1 MSEISKLNQN
11 ETYYIFSIKPIE
23 TSYGTSYILE
33 DDEFNKY
40 WSNNTVNKFIKTNKI
55 KNNDGSKLLFKI
67 KTGSEK
73 EFKKGEDVIRFIE
86 TRCISN

>member
-11 ETYYIFSIKPIE
+11 ETYNIYSIKPIE
-23 TSYGTSYILE
+23 TTYGSTYILE

-40 WSNNTVNKFIKTNKI
+40 WANNSVNKFIKTNKI

-86 TRCISN
+86 TRCYK

>member
-11 ETYYIFSIKPIE
+11 ETYHIFSIKPIE
-23 TSYGTSYILE
+23 TTYGTSYILE

-40 WSNNTVNKFIKTNKI
+40 WSNNSVNKFIKTNKI

-86 TRCISN
+86 TRCYK